1 MRAVNQTMTKLLP
14 TSEARLGISMIMPRA
29 STVRSL
35 CLLVISMGLLM
46 LYVQVYVEQSR
57 LAWTDHVTSARS
69 RDGRV
74 ASATREAVN
83 VTSRRGP
90 VNDESSPPAAVASW
104 DYNWD
109 SYVITISIIY

>member
-1 MRAVNQTMTKLLP
+1 
-14 TSEARLGISMIMPRA
+14 
-29 STVRSL
+29 
-35 CLLVISMGLLM
+35 MGLLM

-57 LAWTDHVTSARS
+57 LACTDHVTSAKS

-90 VNDESSPPAAVASW
+90 VNDEPSPPAAVASW

-109 SYVITISIIY
+109 SYAISISIIY